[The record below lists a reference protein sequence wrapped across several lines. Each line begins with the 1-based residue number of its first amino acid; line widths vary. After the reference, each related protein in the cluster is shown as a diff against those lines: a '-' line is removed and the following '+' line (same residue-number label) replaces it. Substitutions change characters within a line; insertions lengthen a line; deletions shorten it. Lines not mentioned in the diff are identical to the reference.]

1 MPDTGTRI
9 DTIARKIIA
18 GDRLL
23 KIDSLMFMDEPPLVE
38 WAFERVGVVEITIW
52 GSRHMH
58 TITTNEDTP
67 VTVLRP

>member
-38 WAFERVGVVEITIW
+38 WAFERVGAVEITIW
-52 GSRHMH
+52 GSRDMH
-58 TITTNEDTP
+58 SIVTNEDTP

>member
-38 WAFERVGVVEITIW
+38 WAFESKHTMEITIW

-58 TITTNEDTP
+58 TITTKEDTP